1 MTLMR
6 VRALHSR
13 PEGPQAIVVLETE
26 AGDRALGF
34 TIPTN
39 EAARLARVL
48 GLVECRCAPIFE
60 LLLELATGLGA
71 RVAHATVDA
80 EEPGIIATLALDHE
94 TRAIEVQCHPADA
107 VALALR
113 AGAPIYATPA
123 ALARAHTL
131 GREGRPGAR
140 DLGDW
145 LATVR
150 PSDFGPAPSA
160 GA

>member
-13 PEGPQAIVVLETE
+13 PEGQQAVVVLETE
-26 AGDRALGF
+26 ARDRTLGF
-34 TIPTN
+34 TIPIN

-48 GLVECRCAPIFE
+48 GLAECRHAPVFE
-60 LLLELATGLGA
+60 LLLELAAGLGA

-94 TRAIEVQCHPADA
+94 TRALEVQCHPADA

-123 ALARAHTL
+123 ALARAHRL
-131 GREGRPGAR
+131 GREGGPGTPG
-140 DLGDW
+140 LGEW
-145 LATVR
+145 LQAVR